1 VHVLCAGIL
10 SGGASGTLQ
19 IAGRPVKQLL
29 LRCNVFTRLLDRA
42 CMRIENRQLN
52 FAAVLAATLAGA
64 CLFISP
70 SPAYAGWGKSF
81 ARTVLPS
88 LVRRAAVSLI
98 QQELY
103 DLESDRSFSQSDAQD
118 LDRYSGPAPAPNPD
132 RYNALYPAPNPDR
145 YNALY
150 QAPNSHRY
158 TAPIQATNPK
168 RSMSGP
174 QQVSGFQWTPRSAL
188 DYLQSDDHRMTDPSS
203 LSASTRSSRNSM
215 PSSAVARS
223 FQRGLAGR
231 HSYDQLVSANV
242 FVSYPLHGSV
252 FKRQGRV
259 KYIILHSTETGS
271 PADARRVIQSWN
283 NRGLRHPGA
292 QFVVDRDGTI
302 CSTVNPDQA
311 TVHIDTSKTLAGYSN
326 DNSVGIE
333 IVRSGKQ
340 QYTRSQLDSV
350 TRLVAYLQSHYGVAD
365 SAVTTHHHVQ
375 PSDRSDPVNFDLVA
389 FENDKSALQA
399 SALAN
404 ANDQTSRS
412 QIISAN
418 YANSKSQ
425 LADAKGV
432 MQMMPKPAPDFRL
445 RRN

>member
-1 VHVLCAGIL
+1 
-10 SGGASGTLQ
+10 
-19 IAGRPVKQLL
+19 
-29 LRCNVFTRLLDRA
+29 
-42 CMRIENRQLN
+42 MRIENRQLN

-64 CLFISP
+64 CLFFSP
-70 SPAYAGWGKSF
+70 GPAYAGWGKSF

-103 DLESDRSFSQSDAQD
+103 DLESDRSFAQSDAQV

-132 RYNALYPAPNPDR
+132 P

-150 QAPNSHRY
+150 QAPNPHRY
-158 TAPIQATNPK
+158 KAPIRATNPK
-168 RSMSGP
+168 RSISGP
-174 QQVSGFQWTPRSAL
+174 QQVAGYQWTPRSAV
-188 DYLQSDDHRMTDPSS
+188 DYLQSDDDRITDPLS

-223 FQRGLAGR
+223 FQCGLAGSY
-231 HSYDQLVSANV
+231 SYDQLVSANV
-242 FVSYPLHGSV
+242 FVSCPLHGSV

-350 TRLVAYLQSHYGVAD
+350 TRLVTYLQSHYGVAD

-389 FENDKSALQA
+389 FESDKSALQA

-404 ANDQTSRS
+404 ANDQTYRS
-412 QIISAN
+412 QSISAN

-425 LADAKGV
+425 LADAKSV